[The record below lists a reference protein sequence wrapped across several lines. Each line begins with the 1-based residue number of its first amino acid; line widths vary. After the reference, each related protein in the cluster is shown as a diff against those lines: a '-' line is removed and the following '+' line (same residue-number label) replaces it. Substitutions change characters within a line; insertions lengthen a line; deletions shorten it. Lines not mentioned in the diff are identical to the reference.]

1 MRRATAGVGWL
12 VVLGLVA
19 SVGLAAAAG
28 PVQAA
33 AESGAAARY
42 PSKAIVLIVPW
53 AAGGDTDVLYRIVAE
68 FAEKELGQPVVV
80 QNIPGGGGT
89 VGAAEALRR
98 APDGYTWFAGH
109 DSLALSYLTG
119 VVDFSYFDFQP
130 VALMTSTPE
139 IWTARANFPAR
150 DAREALELVRRNPG
164 RYTFA
169 ATLGSTSHMF
179 PLAMQVRGG
188 LQFRI
193 VSYEGTAERTQAAVG
208 GHVDFI
214 SSNIASGK
222 SYVDAGRLKFLA
234 IATAQRDPR
243 LPDLPTLK
251 ELGVD
256 WEQAVNRGIYVPKGT
271 DPAIVRKIADALGR
285 VASNPQ
291 FRARIEGLGTQ
302 VNYIPLER
310 YEAFLRKSLADL
322 TEMTRA
328 MGVYARG

>member
-1 MRRATAGVGWL
+1 M
-12 VVLGLVA
+12 GLVA
-19 SVGLAAAAG
+19 LVAAAWAAG
-28 PVQAA
+28 TAVA
-33 AESGAAARY
+33 GAGAARY
-42 PSKAIVLIVPW
+42 PTRPIVLIVPW

-68 FAEKELGQPVVV
+68 FAERELGQPVVV

-98 APDGYTWFAGH
+98 PPDGYIWLAGH
-109 DSLALSYLTG
+109 DSIALSYLTG

-139 IWTARANFPAR
+139 IWTARSGFPAR

-188 LQFRI
+188 LQFRL

-214 SSNIASGK
+214 ASNIASGK
-222 SYVDAGRLKFLA
+222 PYVDAGRLKFLA
-234 IATAQRDPR
+234 IATAERHPA
-243 LPDLPTLK
+243 LPDVPTLK
-251 ELGVD
+251 ELGID

-271 DPAIVRKIADALGR
+271 DRAIVVQIAEALGR
-285 VASNPQ
+285 VARNPE
-291 FRARIEGLGTQ
+291 FRARIDALGTQ
-302 VNYIPLER
+302 VNFLPLEQ
-310 YEAFLRKSLADL
+310 YEAFLRKSLEDL
-322 TEMTRA
+322 TEMTKA
-328 MGVYARG
+328 MGVYARS